1 VKPGTVALVGAGPGD
16 PGLLTLRAAE
26 LLGQAD
32 VVLVD
37 RLVHPD
43 VLRHCRPDAEL
54 VDVGKTSW
62 TGTAPRQEEINAQ
75 LVTHAQAGRRVVR
88 LKGGDPFVFGRGSEE
103 AGALVRAGIS
113 FQVVPGISS
122 ALAAPAYAGIPVTAR
137 GYTQDVCVVT
147 GHLDPDDPA
156 SRVRWQALA
165 TGPGTL
171 VVLMGHD
178 RLPLLT
184 RSLIRW
190 GRDAATPAA
199 CIQQGTHAEQRVVVS
214 TLDRLADDVAVAG
227 LSAPVATVIGE
238 VVRLRETLRWFDRDG
253 DHRDGVD
260 LEPTGDRED
269 VDRDG
274 DHPDG
279 VGREPT
285 DREDLP

>member
-1 VKPGTVALVGAGPGD
+1 MRAGTVALVGAGPGD
-16 PGLLTLRAAE
+16 PGLLTLRGAE
-26 LLGQAD
+26 LLAQAD

-43 VLRHCRPDAEL
+43 VLGHCRPDVVV

-75 LVTHAQAGRRVVR
+75 LVAHAQAGRRVVR

-103 AGALVRAGIS
+103 AQALVDHGIE
-113 FQVVPGISS
+113 FQVVPGICS

-165 TGPGTL
+165 QGPGTL

-184 RSLIRW
+184 AGLIRW
-190 GRDAATPAA
+190 GRAATTPAA
-199 CIQQGTHAEQRVVVS
+199 CVQQGTTSQQRVVVS
-214 TLDRLADDVAVAG
+214 TLEHLADDVREAG
-227 LSAPVATVIGE
+227 LTAPVATVIGD
-238 VVRLRETLRWFDRDG
+238 VVKLRETLRWFD
-253 DHRDGVD
+253 
-260 LEPTGDRED
+260 
-269 VDRDG
+269 
-274 DHPDG
+274 
-279 VGREPT
+279 
-285 DREDLP
+285 

>member
-1 VKPGTVALVGAGPGD
+1 MRSGTVALVGAGPGD
-16 PGLLTLRAAE
+16 PRLLTLRGAE
-26 LLGQAD
+26 LLGEAD

-43 VLRHCRPDAEL
+43 VLKHCRPDVE
-54 VDVGKTSW
+54 VIDVGKTSW

-75 LVTHAQAGRRVVR
+75 LVAHARAGRRVVR

-103 AGALVRAGIS
+103 AEALVEQGIS
-113 FQVVPGISS
+113 FSVVPGISS

-165 TGPGTL
+165 QGPGTL

-184 RSLIRW
+184 ASLIRW
-190 GRDAATPAA
+190 GRAADTPAA
-199 CIQQGTHAEQRVVVS
+199 CIQHGTHTDQRVVVS
-214 TLDRLADDVAVAG
+214 TLEHLARDVAEAG
-227 LSAPVATVIGE
+227 LRAPVATVIGE
-238 VVRLRETLRWFDRDG
+238 VVRLRETLRWFD
-253 DHRDGVD
+253 
-260 LEPTGDRED
+260 
-269 VDRDG
+269 
-274 DHPDG
+274 
-279 VGREPT
+279 
-285 DREDLP
+285 